1 MPDLVKPVLK
11 GLTLPALIDVSSG
24 LGRGTVTVHA
34 TDEGGLGIRD
44 VFIILDRRISMDYG
58 LSEAFLVP
66 SDGRDTFDD
75 ATPHSASTELTV
87 TNATAPGN
95 YAVVGVWVYDN
106 AGNATGYTTDD
117 LRAAGID
124 TRIRI
129 VGGIDDRIAPTLAAL
144 TLPETLDVGAGLAPF
159 VATVRATDAGGSGI
173 ADVTVFFDRPLG
185 FDAGASDRLL
195 LPGSSRSD
203 TFGDTTPHTANGSY
217 TLTDKTA
224 PGTYHIARV
233 EVQDKSGNVSE
244 YTTAE
249 LEALGIRT
257 AITVSGGIVDD
268 TAPVLTSLELPATI
282 DLRTGSANV
291 EMRAG
296 ARDNESGTGVRDVV
310 VYLDGALGYQG
321 WSFAN
326 FAVPQ
331 PGSTD
336 TFDDA
341 TPHHAT
347 SWLPL
352 RANTPVGTYGV
363 TRVVVT
369 DAAGNSR
376 DYDTAQLEAMGIRT
390 TMTVADGKPEAAPA
404 RVTTTIAP
412 DSVVHRV
419 TTSTWGDGD
428 WTAFKLV
435 FEYDATQAAYG
446 QVVVK
451 DMGSELLEV
460 STSVSGGVGRV
471 VLGGFTSADVSRAPA
486 IDVVLQPLPGA
497 QAFGYTVKSFVT
509 GEFVQGFDHSGAGVV
524 RQGTAAADR
533 IDSAGR
539 LTRIDG
545 GDGLDWVVFND
556 RAARYTVRSAGD
568 GFTVDDGAGYVAHLR
583 NVERLAFADAAFA
596 LDVDVDEVPG
606 QVYRLYQAAFDRKP
620 DMGGIGF
627 WIGQVE
633 AGMSLGEAAGQ
644 FLASPEFRTRFGA
657 DMADGV
663 FLDTLYRNVLH
674 RTPDQA
680 GKDFW
685 LGALAAGIERPDVL
699 LAFSASAEN
708 VEQVATLVADGF
720 AYTPWG

>member
-1 MPDLVKPVLK
+1 MPDLIKPVLK
-11 GLTLPALIDVSSG
+11 GLTLPVLIDVSSG
-24 LGRGTVTVHA
+24 LGRGTVTA
-34 TDEGGLGIRD
+34 YASDEGGAGVRD

-58 LSEAFLVP
+58 LGDAFLVP
-66 SDGRDTFDD
+66 SGGRDTFDD
-75 ATPHSASTELTV
+75 ATPDRASTELVV
-87 TNATAPGN
+87 TSATSPGT
-95 YAVVGVWVYDN
+95 YAVTGVWVYDN
-106 AGNATGYTTDD
+106 AGNATGYTADE

-124 TRIRI
+124 TRLRI
-129 VGGIDDRIAPTLAAL
+129 VGGIDDRTAPTLAAL
-144 TLPETLDVGAGLAPF
+144 TLPTTLDVGSGLAPF
-159 VATVRATDAGGSGI
+159 VASVRAIDEAGGSGV

-185 FDAGASDRLL
+185 FDTGASDRLL

-203 TFGDTTPHTANGSY
+203 SFNDTTPHTANGSY

-233 EVQDKSGNVSE
+233 EVQDRSGNVSS

-257 AITVSGGIVDD
+257 ALTVNGGIADD
-268 TAPVLTSLELPATI
+268 TAPVLTSLDLPLTI
-282 DLRTGSANV
+282 DLSSGSANV
-291 EMRAG
+291 EVRAG
-296 ARDNESGTGVRDVV
+296 ARDNEGGTGVRDVV

-331 PGSTD
+331 AGSSD

-341 TPHHAT
+341 TPHSAT

-352 RANTPVGTYGV
+352 RGHTPVGTYGV

-376 DYDTAQLEAMGIRT
+376 DYDAAQLEAMGIRT

-404 RVTTTIAP
+404 RVSTTVAP

-419 TTSTWGDGD
+419 TTSAWGDGE

-435 FEYDATQAAYG
+435 FEYDATQATYR

-451 DMGSELLEV
+451 DMGNELLEV
-460 STSVSGGVGRV
+460 HTSVSGGVGRV
-471 VLGGFTSADVSRAPA
+471 VLGGFTSAEVSKAPA

-497 QAFGYTVKSFVT
+497 QSFGYAVKSFVT
-509 GEFVQGFDHSGAGVV
+509 GEVVQGFDHSGAGVV
-524 RQGTAAADR
+524 RHGTAAPDR

-539 LTRIDG
+539 LTQIDA
-545 GDGLDWVVFND
+545 GDGIDWVAFGGA
-556 RAARYTVRSAGD
+556 RAGYTVRKSAD
-568 GFTVDDGAGYVAHLR
+568 GFTVDDGAGYIAHLR
-583 NVERLAFADAAFA
+583 NVERLAFGDVAVA
-596 LDVDVDEVPG
+596 LDVDGVPG
-606 QVYRLYQAAFDRKP
+606 QVYRLYQAALARTP
-620 DMGGIGF
+620 DLGGVGF
-627 WIGQVE
+627 WIDQVE
-633 AGMSLGEAAGQ
+633 EGMPLDQAASH
-644 FLASPEFRTRFGA
+644 FLASPEFAAKYGA
-657 DMADGV
+657 GVTDGLFV
-663 FLDTLYRNVLH
+663 DALYRNVLQ
-674 RTPDQA
+674 RASDQG

-685 LGALAAGIERPDVL
+685 LGALAQGVERADVL
-699 LAFSASAEN
+699 LAFSDSAEN
-708 VEQVATLVADGF
+708 VAQVAALIGNGF